1 MPASVMRAAGCGL
14 HAYGCEM
21 KWLLH
26 QTLRSNRG
34 SYCTL
39 ETAGCI
45 TSTTAFGKAS
55 CRFQKKKSRTMTSPP
70 GSGLNSSKATWRLA
84 NCSAAAASLRAPVAH
99 VQVPPVCLSGTRECP
114 LLLRAC
120 DHGTPISPVLGLRL
134 PGHRFLSPLLRPL
147 PKALLRWPL
156 CAGPPG
162 RFSYLRASSFLNGPG
177 LDHWPPPLAVKGI
190 CTRYSL
196 MYCVKCN
203 VRKNTNGRRNKQK

>member
-1 MPASVMRAAGCGL
+1 
-14 HAYGCEM
+14 
-21 KWLLH
+21 
-26 QTLRSNRG
+26 
-34 SYCTL
+34 
-39 ETAGCI
+39 
-45 TSTTAFGKAS
+45 
-55 CRFQKKKSRTMTSPP
+55 MTSPP

-190 CTRYSL
+190 YTCYLLT
-196 MYCVKCN
+196 YCVKYN
-203 VRKNTNGRRNKQK
+203 VRKNTNGRRNTQK